1 MTDTHLDHAVLYA
14 LLDALWECGVAS
26 GMDTDA
32 NAGPGTMVAGM
43 GPIIFA
49 ATMVESVRQLR
60 SDYDEAADEL
70 FAAEA
75 RA

>member
-1 MTDTHLDHAVLYA
+1 MTDTHLDQAVLDA
-14 LLDALWECGVAS
+14 LLNALWECGVAS
-26 GMDTDA
+26 GMDMDGDYGLDA
-32 NAGPGTMVAGM
+32 MVAGM
-43 GPIIFA
+43 GPIVFA